1 MPRDPFYQKFY
12 CEVKLQVLLNC
23 FTDRE
28 QSSVDILLAHL
39 LLKVLS
45 HGTVMKSMIYN
56 GDYGLAILSWTFLLK
71 KKLLSKQSAS
81 PQIEFKLN
89 GRPL

>member
-12 CEVKLQVLLNC
+12 CEVKLQVLFNY

-28 QSSVDILLAHL
+28 QSSVDILLKHL

-56 GDYGLAILSWTFLLK
+56 GDYGLAAILSRTFLLQRK
-71 KKLLSKQSAS
+71 EMSLKT
-81 PQIEFKLN
+81 ICFTTD
-89 GRPL
+89 